1 MPRHGA
7 TPRLSLCIATYNRGK
22 FIRETLESILEQV
35 DGLVEVVVVN
45 GASPDETDDVMTR
58 LLETHPEIRYYRE
71 ATNSGVDSDYDKAV
85 GYATGDYCWLFPDD
99 DLLAPGAI
107 ERVLRAIDQAPDLIV
122 ANSEVW
128 NADFSRNLDTRM
140 LKFSEDRQYGPGDV
154 DKAFT
159 DLATSLSFIGSVVI
173 KRSVWLGRD
182 RASHYGSL
190 YGHIGVIFQD
200 PPVDRIAVITTPMI
214 RIRYG
219 NSMWAPRSFEVLY
232 FKWPG
237 MVWSFPHIAESSKRR
252 VVLREPWR
260 RMRSLLKSRATGE
273 YSLNEFRKFL
283 AGRRRDPHLVQ
294 AYIVSRFP
302 AKVANTMWVLYYGLF
317 QRSARFT
324 LFDLLRSNHSS
335 AISRWVAAALGVN
348 IK

>member
-1 MPRHGA
+1 M
-7 TPRLSLCIATYNRGK
+7 RLSICIATYNRGRY
-22 FIRETLESILEQV
+22 IAETLRSVLFEAGNAI
-35 DGLVEVVVVN
+35 EVVVVD
-45 GASPDETDDVMTR
+45 GASPDQTPEVMG
-58 LLETHPEIRYYRE
+58 EFEGRYPALRYVRE

-107 ERVLRAIDQAPDLIV
+107 ERVLRVIDQGPDLIV
-122 ANSEVW
+122 VNSEVW

-140 LKFSEDRQYGPGDV
+140 LTFSEDRQYGPGDV
-154 DKAFT
+154 DKAFA

-190 YGHIGVIFQD
+190 YGHVGVIFQD
-200 PPVDRIAVITTPMI
+200 PPIERIVVIATPMI

-219 NSMWAPRSFEVLY
+219 NSMWSPRSFEVLY

-237 MVWSFPHIAESSKRR
+237 MVWSFPHIAESAKRR
-252 VVLREPWR
+252 VVRREPWR

-294 AYIVSRFP
+294 AYIISRFP
-302 AKVANTMWVLYYGLF
+302 AKVANTMWVLYYALF

-324 LFDLLRSNHSS
+324 LFDLLRSKHSS
-335 AISRWVAAALGVN
+335 VISRRVAAALGVN